1 MSYSF
6 QKNNSNAAV
15 TVGELNQVVNVVE
28 RPYRVYTALLTQSGE
43 NAPVATVL
51 ENTIGD
57 IVFTYDSD
65 GQYYGEL
72 IDGFVEGKTF
82 ILVSNAVKD
91 VLNGNIGIIQCL
103 NANTLIIESYDGS
116 GATLNGVFSNTP
128 IEIRVYN

>member
-15 TVGELNQVVNVVE
+15 TVGELNQVVNGLE
-28 RPYRVYTALLTQSGE
+28 LPYRVYTALLTQNSTSE
-43 NAPVATVL
+43 PEAIVL
-51 ENTIGD
+51 ENTLGD

-72 IDGFVEGKTF
+72 IDGFVENKTF
-82 ILVSNAVKD
+82 ILVSNNVKNPE
-91 VLNGNIGIIQCL
+91 NGNIGIIQYIDT
-103 NANTLIIESYDGS
+103 NTLVIKSFDGS
-116 GATLNGVFSNTP
+116 GVASNGVFNNTP